1 MLLTGLF
8 GLLKRAMKNF
18 RSLGFC
24 FILALFIAF
33 PVLAGDP
40 TITSIGVYTLLFTG
54 AAVAWNIFSGYTGYI
69 SLGHATFYGLGG
81 YALAIMC
88 QDWHIK
94 GGYAPFLL
102 LPLTGLVIGAFAIPL
117 GWIALHTRRHT
128 FMVITIAIFFIFH
141 QLAYNLLDITG
152 GSSGI
157 YLPFPQW
164 GAGVYDLPFYYVS
177 LALLLLVTCASL
189 WIRTSKFGLGLLA
202 IRDDEDRA
210 LGLGVKTGHFKLGAY
225 AISAFFTGMVGAM
238 VAYYAGF
245 VSPLSAF
252 SITFD
257 ITIALTTFLGGAGTV
272 VGPIVGGLLLQPL
285 QAYLTIQYASIAT
298 DLDLVLFGGLLLV
311 IILVLPGGIVP
322 ALRRRWPVWR
332 ASLSKA
338 SLVAMLLL
346 TSTDMSIAAPQQPD
360 AQETPGDTSK
370 VLQRNQVA
378 LSIPHRPSE
387 LAASTLVTQ
396 RLRAQ
401 RLLPFAQSAPAS
413 TPGTVAASP
422 SDWLCPRCNVP
433 LWLRGE
439 THFCTQCGLTLSL
452 PKRDRP
458 SRKLTVQ

>member
-8 GLLKRAMKNF
+8 GSLKRAMKNF

-128 FMVITIAIFFIFH
+128 FMVITIA
-141 QLAYNLLDITG
+141 
-152 GSSGI
+152 
-157 YLPFPQW
+157 
-164 GAGVYDLPFYYVS
+164 
-177 LALLLLVTCASL
+177 
-189 WIRTSKFGLGLLA
+189 
-202 IRDDEDRA
+202 
-210 LGLGVKTGHFKLGAY
+210 
-225 AISAFFTGMVGAM
+225 
-238 VAYYAGF
+238 
-245 VSPLSAF
+245 
-252 SITFD
+252 
-257 ITIALTTFLGGAGTV
+257 LTTFLGGAGTV
-272 VGPIVGGLLLQPL
+272 AGPIVGGLLLQPL

-332 ASLSKA
+332 ASLSNA

-370 VLQRNQVA
+370 VLHRNQVA